1 MEKQQKRS
9 YRPIISFCIAL
20 GIVVG
25 VCFLVDQ
32 SINTHHVKIGDQLI
46 TVDIAEKT
54 IDQERGLSGRKDL
67 CADCGMLF
75 IFTHKKQ
82 RTFWMNDMQFDI
94 DVLWISD
101 EVIVGMQENVS
112 YERQSQEIFSSQK
125 PVDKV
130 LELPAGFIEKHK
142 VIIGQ
147 KVEFLEK

>member
-1 MEKQQKRS
+1 MEKQRKRS
-9 YRPIISFCIAL
+9 YRPIINICIAL
-20 GIVVG
+20 CIVAGI
-25 VCFLVDQ
+25 CFLADQ
-32 SINTHHVKIGDQLI
+32 VINTHHVKIGDQMI
-46 TVDIAEKT
+46 KVDIAEKT

-67 CADCGMLF
+67 CEDCGMLF

-101 EVIVGMQENVS
+101 DTIVGMQEKVS
-112 YERQSQEIFSSQK
+112 YEGQSQEIFSSQK

-142 VIIGQ
+142 IIIGQ
-147 KVEFLEK
+147 KVEF